1 MINTILRG
9 KTYFIRTFGCQM
21 NLHDSERV
29 SGLLDSYGCLEVA
42 EPAEADIVVFM
53 TCCVREAADTR
64 LYGQCSSCKS
74 LPAAPSGKRV
84 VAVGGCIAQRDGEG
98 LLTNLDNVDVIFG
111 THSIAHV
118 GDLLAAA
125 FADGGKHVRCLERED
140 EDATSMPWHRAT
152 TYHSWVPI
160 MTGCNNFC
168 SYCIVPYVRGRE
180 KSRPFEEIVD
190 EVTGLARA
198 GVREVTLLGQN
209 VNSYGRDLF
218 GAPRFAD
225 LLRAVGDTGIE
236 RIRFTSSHPKDL
248 LPETID
254 AMAEVPAVMPH
265 LHLAVQSGSSRI
277 LKEMNRRYTRE
288 DYLALVGDIRSKIPH
303 IALTTDIIVGFPGET
318 EEDFL
323 ETLSLAKRVGFA
335 QAFTF
340 IYSKRAGTPAAEI
353 DDLTPHEVIL
363 DRFNRLVKSIEDSA
377 FDFNAGFKGETMP
390 VLIEGTSKKDASV
403 LQGKSPW
410 NQTVHAPVPAGID
423 PAALVGHMVDIFV
436 DTTRTWYL
444 SGSIAS
450 DFR

>member
-1 MINTILRG
+1 
-9 KTYFIRTFGCQM
+9 
-21 NLHDSERV
+21 
-29 SGLLDSYGCLEVA
+29 
-42 EPAEADIVVFM
+42 
-53 TCCVREAADTR
+53 
-64 LYGQCSSCKS
+64 
-74 LPAAPSGKRV
+74 
-84 VAVGGCIAQRDGEG
+84 
-98 LLTNLDNVDVIFG
+98 
-111 THSIAHV
+111 
-118 GDLLAAA
+118 
-125 FADGGKHVRCLERED
+125 
-140 EDATSMPWHRAT
+140 
-152 TYHSWVPI
+152 
-160 MTGCNNFC
+160 
-168 SYCIVPYVRGRE
+168 
-180 KSRPFEEIVD
+180 
-190 EVTGLARA
+190 
-198 GVREVTLLGQN
+198 
-209 VNSYGRDLF
+209 
-218 GAPRFAD
+218 
-225 LLRAVGDTGIE
+225 
-236 RIRFTSSHPKDL
+236 
-248 LPETID
+248 
-254 AMAEVPAVMPH
+254 MAEVPAVMPH

-288 DYLALVGDIRSKIPH
+288 DYLALVDDIRSKISH

-353 DDLTPHEVIL
+353 DDPTPHEVIL

-423 PAALVGHMVDIFV
+423 PAALVGHMVDISV